1 MLLLPLLVLL
11 VPTLVH
17 AGEEE
22 PLRVFLRGGP
32 KTHGAGEHDHPRFVT
47 EFAPVLSARGCAVDG
62 SLEFPGEAALE
73 VTDVLVLYAAEGASI
88 HGEERARLE
97 RYLARGGGLVVLHDA
112 VCGDDPHWFKTV
124 AGGAWEHGHSK
135 YQEGEIGLVLADRG
149 HPITQG
155 LANFDFEDEIY
166 WDLHLDPGAKVLANA
181 FHTPFDTTPQ
191 MWTFEKEGYR
201 AFVSLQG
208 HEWRSFSHP
217 AWRSVL
223 LRGIA
228 WAGKREADLLL
239 TPTEVAELR
248 YPLGGP
254 RAPDRAHEAL
264 EVHPDFELSLVAAEP
279 LVVNPISLDWDS
291 AGRMWVALTPGYP
304 DKQEFNGVPA
314 HDSIVVLTDT
324 DGDGRMDR
332 SSTFAEGLDLVTSLV
347 LHRDGVIVAQ
357 APEVLF
363 LRDTDGDGRS
373 DRREVLYRGFGYGD
387 THATISNL
395 RWGLDGW
402 VYGTQGYSGGA
413 SRNILDAQGEDNGHI
428 GNGLFRFRPDGSAIE
443 MVVSYGSNT
452 WGLDFADDG
461 ELVYTMANG
470 SHLRHVILSD
480 RELAAGRLERTES
493 WLDVCDHTEV
503 RPLRKSE
510 RPPYQQIDF
519 VGAFTGAAGSCL
531 YTGGAWPAEWAGDHF
546 VCEPTVNLVHHDD
559 LKTKGVTFTAS
570 KTREPE
576 FLAARDLWFRPVHLR
591 VGPDGALYVLD
602 FYNQAAV
609 HNDTRGP
616 QHGPTNAAVRP
627 DRDRMHGRIWRI
639 QHRAARALPP
649 GAGPEAKDPEL
660 LAALAHPN
668 RWQRMDAARRLAERE
683 ELAPAT
689 VAQLSELVLQSDTPL
704 VRLHAL
710 WILAQRVPEPLTS
723 LLARAARDA
732 NPAVRKNV
740 YDVARTLDIWQRTRA
755 FPQPE
760 VLLDETDPR
769 AALRALVALVP
780 VLPESAYGKLVT
792 RLEAAGDPWTRSA
805 VLACAARRPATFVE
819 AALARP
825 AHPAILAVLAELGR
839 GIARRREIDRA
850 VEVVTT
856 LGERGAE
863 RPEACVALLTPL
875 VRELPVDGEVWSS
888 PRLDNALARLL
899 SFPALEVGIA
909 ALPLSERW
917 SRSQKVGAA
926 RAALGARLATVVG
939 DPDQPL
945 PTRLAGLETMLKLA
959 SERSQGLELAP
970 IFLDPLFAPEVH
982 ARAIDTLGASGD
994 VAAAR
999 VLCANLGQLAQA
1011 GRERAFGVLVTR
1023 AETTGALLDAL
1034 ESGEIKTTE
1043 LGPQALHKLRTHPDA
1058 ATAQRASEL
1067 LGRFGGKERADKDAL
1082 LAELLPLVDRPGDP
1096 LRGKELFAQQCGTCH
1111 TAAGVETRGGVGPD
1125 LTGMGA
1131 HGARELLP
1139 FLIDPNR
1146 AVEPGFLEYVIETT
1160 DGKLVDG
1167 VIKRETPEAVVLRS
1181 STAEVE
1187 VPRDRIQSLRST
1199 GRSPMPVGF
1208 ESLGA
1213 DALRDVI
1220 TFLAGEFHGFRVLDL
1235 RPFASSSG
1243 PRGLYDTRHDPHPF
1257 LFERHGVVSVEG
1269 VPFELLDPAR
1279 MGEQR
1284 NTLTLRGGMAEG
1296 WESHAY
1302 PQRIEVPVGHAFTRL
1317 HVLGGI
1323 AAWGYPYTGQR
1334 SDAVKLTFRYQDGSE
1349 EVHVLKDGTEFAD
1362 WISRH
1367 DVPGSRWVDVLR
1379 EDSWGQVRTF
1389 AVEVGRPEQPVATL
1403 VLESYDN
1410 HLAPTFVAL
1419 TTELAGAHVPA
1430 PVEPEVR
1437 IQPMPQ
1443 VLIFGGGSSHDFL
1456 RWFAVED
1463 VEALGVLG
1471 KVVSYS
1477 EDELE
1482 IDRALET
1489 LEVLVLCNNQPIE
1502 NLNVRQAIFEFVGR
1516 GGGLVLVHPAT
1527 WYNWA
1532 DWADYNRLLVGGGA
1546 RSHEAYG
1553 AFAVQLAKKEHPI
1566 LEGVPASF
1574 TLEDELYR
1582 LEPDAS
1588 AGPSEVLATGKSLT
1602 SGAEYPVLW
1611 TRTRGQGRIVGLTLG
1626 HDGKAHEHPA
1636 YRRLLANAVRWAG
1649 QP

>member
-1 MLLLPLLVLL
+1 MRLLPLLALL

-17 AGEEE
+17 ARAEE

-32 KTHGAGEHDHPRFVT
+32 KTHGEGEHDHPRFVS
-47 EFAPVLSARGCAVDG
+47 EFAPVLSARGCRVTG

-73 VTDVLVLYAAEGASI
+73 ATDVLVLYAADGASI

-135 YQEGEIGLVLADRG
+135 YQEGEIGLVLADRE
-149 HPITQG
+149 HPITRG
-155 LANFDFEDEIY
+155 LANFDFQDEIY
-166 WDLHLDPGAKVLANA
+166 WDLHLDPGAKVLANS

-191 MWTFEKEGYR
+191 LWTFEKENYR
-201 AFVSLQG
+201 AFVSIQG
-208 HEWRSFSHP
+208 HEWTSFSQP
-217 AWRSVL
+217 AWRAVL

-228 WAGKREADLLL
+228 WAGKRDADLLL
-239 TPTEVAELR
+239 TPTEVAALR
-248 YPLGGP
+248 YPQGGP
-254 RAPDRAHEAL
+254 LAPERAGAAL
-264 EVHPDFELSLVAAEP
+264 ELHPDFELSLVAAEP
-279 LVVNPISLDWDS
+279 LIVNPISLEWDA

-347 LHRDGVIVAQ
+347 LHRDGVIVSQ
-357 APEVLF
+357 APEILF
-363 LRDTDGDGRS
+363 LRDTDGDGKA

-387 THATISNL
+387 THATMSNL
-395 RWGLDGW
+395 RWGMDGW
-402 VYGTQGYSGGA
+402 IYGTQGYSGGA
-413 SRNILDAQGEDNGHI
+413 SRHVLDAQGEDNGHI

-470 SHLRHVILSD
+470 SHLRHVVMAD
-480 RELAAGRLERTES
+480 RELAAGRVERIES

-503 RPLRKSE
+503 RPLRKNE

-531 YTGGAWPAEWAGDHF
+531 YTGGAWPEEWAGDHF

-559 LKTKGVTFTAS
+559 LRAKGVTFAAS

-627 DRDRMHGRIWRI
+627 DRDHMHGRIWRI
-639 QHRAARALPP
+639 QHRAARTLPP
-649 GAGPEAKDPEL
+649 GAGPEAKDAEL
-660 LAALAHPN
+660 LAALEHPN
-668 RWQRMDAARRLAERE
+668 RWQRMDAARRLVERP

-689 VAQLSELVLQSDTPL
+689 VARLTELLAQHADPR
-704 VRLHAL
+704 VRIHAL
-710 WILAQRVPEPLTS
+710 WLLAQRAEAELVP
-723 LLARAARDA
+723 LLVRVARDPDA
-732 NPAVRKNV
+732 DVRKNA
-740 YDVARTLDIWQRTRA
+740 YEVARALATWERARA

-760 VLLDETDPR
+760 TLLDEPDER

-780 VLPESAYGKLVT
+780 VLPEGAYGRLVA
-792 RLEAAGDPWTRSA
+792 RLEAARDPWTRSA
-805 VLACAARRPATFVE
+805 VLAFAARRPAAFVE

-825 AHPAILAVLAELGR
+825 TQPATLAVLTELGR
-839 GIARRREIDRA
+839 GIARRRELDRA

-863 RPEACVALLTPL
+863 RPEACVALLTAL
-875 VRELPVDGEVWSS
+875 VRELAVEGDVWSS

-899 SFPALEVGIA
+899 AFPAIEVGIA

-917 SRSQKVGAA
+917 GHGPKVSAA
-926 RAALGARLATVVG
+926 RAALGQRLAGVVG

-945 PTRLAGLETMLKLA
+945 ATRLAGLETMLAIA
-959 SERSQGLELAP
+959 SQRPQALELAP

-982 ARAIDTLGASGD
+982 ARAIDALGASGD
-994 VAAAR
+994 VASAR

-1011 GRERAFGVLVTR
+1011 GRERAFGVLVAR

-1043 LGPQALHKLRTHPDA
+1043 LGPQGLHKLRTHADP
-1058 ATAQRASEL
+1058 ATAQRAGEL
-1067 LGRFGGKERADKDAL
+1067 LERFGGKERADKDAL
-1082 LAELLPLVDRPGDP
+1082 LAELLPLVDRPGDRT
-1096 LRGKELFAQQCGTCH
+1096 RGRELFAQQCGTCH

-1146 AVEPGFLEYVIETT
+1146 SVEPAFLEYVIETT

-1213 DALRDVI
+1213 EALRDVI
-1220 TFLAGEFHGFRVLDL
+1220 AFLAGEFDGFRVLDL
-1235 RPFASSSG
+1235 RPYVSSSG
-1243 PRGLYDTRHDPHPF
+1243 TRGLYDTRFDANPYRF
-1257 LFERHGVVSVEG
+1257 ARHGVVPVEG

-1279 MGEQR
+1279 MGEEK
-1284 NTLTLRGGMAEG
+1284 NTLTLRGGLAEG
-1296 WESHAY
+1296 WQSHSY
-1302 PQRIEVPVGHAFTRL
+1302 PQRVELPVGYAFTRL

-1334 SDAVKLTFRYQDGSE
+1334 SDAVKLTFRYQDGAE

-1362 WISRH
+1362 WIGRH
-1367 DVPGSRWVDVLR
+1367 DVPGSRWVDVLHA
-1379 EDSWGQVRTF
+1379 DSWGQARTF
-1389 AVEVGRPEQPVATL
+1389 AVEVGRPEQPVAAL
-1403 VLESYDN
+1403 VLESFDN

-1419 TTELAGAHVPA
+1419 TAELAGAHLPA
-1430 PVEPEVR
+1430 RAEPEVR
-1437 IQPMPQ
+1437 TQPMPQ
-1443 VLIFGGGSSHDFL
+1443 VLVFGGGSSHDFL

-1463 VEALGVLG
+1463 LDTLGALG
-1471 KVVSYS
+1471 KVVAYS
-1477 EDELE
+1477 EDPLE

-1516 GGGLVLVHPAT
+1516 GGGLVLVHPAL

-1553 AFAVQLAKKEHPI
+1553 AFAVQLAAKAHPI

-1574 TLEDELYR
+1574 TIEDELYR
-1582 LEPDAS
+1582 MEPDTS

-1611 TRTRGQGRIVGLTLG
+1611 TRTRGQGRIVGLSLG